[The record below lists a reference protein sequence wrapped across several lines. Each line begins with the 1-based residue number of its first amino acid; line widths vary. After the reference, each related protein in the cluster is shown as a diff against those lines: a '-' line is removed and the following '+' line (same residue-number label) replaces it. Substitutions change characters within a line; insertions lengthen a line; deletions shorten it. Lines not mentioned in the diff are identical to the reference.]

1 MNKIFAAASAVI
13 GLGALALV
21 PTAVQAQDPTGAAV
35 VDYIFGVEY
44 YFEQL
49 EAELGVASS
58 GSQVGRQSAGNVQTV
73 TFDLRAGGTYVLLGA
88 CDGGCSDLDMIV
100 RDPSGNE
107 VGRDEEM
114 NARPFVIIQGARG
127 GRYTVDV
134 GMVTCQGSC
143 NWGVRAY
150 SAD

>member
-21 PTAVQAQDPTGAAV
+21 PTAVQAQDPTGAAMV
-35 VDYIFGVEY
+35 EYIF
-44 YFEQL
+44 EQV
-49 EAELGVASS
+49 EAEFGLASS

-73 TFDLRAGGTYVLLGA
+73 TFDLRAGGSYVLIGA
-88 CDGGCSDLDMIV
+88 CDEGCSDLDMIV

-107 VGRDEEM
+107 VGRDEELDDAPM
-114 NARPFVIIQGARG
+114 VVVEGARG
-127 GRYTVDV
+127 GRYAVDV
-134 GMVTCQGSC
+134 GMATCQGSC